1 MLKKNTIISF
11 LIYTS
16 LLSLVFSSGNSI
28 FGITFVLSVFVF
40 LIITSFNHRY
50 LLPFYIYPFM
60 LLINDKNPG
69 NILIKLLPETA
80 IFIAI
85 IFFFK
90 DYKIQLYQKKLFFS
104 FSLFSLLTF
113 LISYMHILE
122 IYFIPALFRQYILPI
137 LFLIVF
143 VNISLKKNE
152 LPFEALK
159 IFIYSCSIISV
170 IALLNYYNLTDNI
183 TLHILGS
190 RYSDLCLG
198 ELTSTLFKC
207 DADNNISRL
216 DLLISGSTGSAAA
229 ILLTLGIVSLAL
241 SNKNNKHLKYF
252 SLPLFIASYLSL
264 SVSILIPI
272 IYFFFISILN
282 FRKYFKIFLFFF
294 IMISYLILSEFSLF
308 GQISALNYLSS
319 IVLNEIFFYLAKL
332 ELLNILFGFGPII
345 SSNKFMY
352 FPENFIVDVGIFRVF
367 FENGLFIFIIFAI
380 ILFYILKNNFWLVIN
395 FPSIYNRSLL
405 IILLVLLS
413 TVHSNWVLTPPFMV
427 LFTVIVSGI
436 IVQLKLT
443 KINFK

>member
-1 MLKKNTIISF
+1 
-11 LIYTS
+11 
-16 LLSLVFSSGNSI
+16 
-28 FGITFVLSVFVF
+28 
-40 LIITSFNHRY
+40 
-50 LLPFYIYPFM
+50 M

-216 DLLISGSTGSAAA
+216 DLLISGSTGSAA
-229 ILLTLGIVSLAL
+229 
-241 SNKNNKHLKYF
+241 
-252 SLPLFIASYLSL
+252 
-264 SVSILIPI
+264 
-272 IYFFFISILN
+272 
-282 FRKYFKIFLFFF
+282 
-294 IMISYLILSEFSLF
+294 
-308 GQISALNYLSS
+308 
-319 IVLNEIFFYLAKL
+319 
-332 ELLNILFGFGPII
+332 
-345 SSNKFMY
+345 
-352 FPENFIVDVGIFRVF
+352 
-367 FENGLFIFIIFAI
+367 
-380 ILFYILKNNFWLVIN
+380 
-395 FPSIYNRSLL
+395 
-405 IILLVLLS
+405 
-413 TVHSNWVLTPPFMV
+413 
-427 LFTVIVSGI
+427 
-436 IVQLKLT
+436 
-443 KINFK
+443 